1 MQRRAL
7 LGSLGAMAAA
17 VVGAGCQ
24 GPAPLPA
31 AGALAAGAAPAG
43 LSLPAADPARP
54 LQRIGLGSCIDQTK
68 PQPIWDAV
76 LAARPDLF
84 VFGGDNVYAS
94 QQPWSREALQAAYAT
109 QARVPGF
116 ARLRQAVPHL
126 AIWDDHDYGLN
137 DGGAEF
143 AHRQAS
149 KDAFLDF
156 WQAPADDERR
166 GREGLYTARAFGPA
180 GRRVQVIALDG
191 RWFRSPL
198 KPTDQRGAPGKERY
212 LPDAD
217 PAKTM
222 LGATQWAWL
231 EARLREDADLRLIV
245 SGIQVLAEGHGYE
258 RWGNLPAE
266 RQRLFSL
273 IARTGARGVVFLS
286 GDRHIGAAYR
296 ETAGVPYP
304 LYELTSS
311 GITHPWADVREP
323 GPNRLGP
330 LVTVPHVGLVDIDW
344 AARSLRL
351 ALHGGDGQPLQAH
364 RVALDDL
371 RPR

>member
-7 LGSLGAMAAA
+7 LASLAAA
-17 VVGAGCQ
+17 AAGAGCQ
-24 GPAPLPA
+24 APALSAASGSAAGPASAPLRP
-31 AGALAAGAAPAG
+31 G
-43 LSLPAADPARP
+43 DTNQP
-54 LQRIGLGSCIDQTK
+54 LQRIGLGSCIDQNQ
-68 PQPIWDAV
+68 PQPIWDTV

-94 QQPWSREALQAAYAT
+94 RQPWSLEALLSAYAT

-143 AHRQAS
+143 AHKQAS

-156 WQAPADDERR
+156 WQVPADDERR
-166 GREGLYTARAFGPA
+166 GREGLYTAQRFGPP

-191 RWFRSPL
+191 RWFRSAL
-198 KPTDQRGAPGKERY
+198 KPTDERGAPGKERY
-212 LPDAD
+212 LPDPD
-217 PAKTM
+217 PSKTM
-222 LGATQWAWL
+222 LGAAQWAWL
-231 EARLREDADLRLIV
+231 EARLREDADVRLIV

-266 RQRLFSL
+266 RRRLFDL
-273 IARTGARGVVFLS
+273 IARSRARGVVFLS
-286 GDRHIGAAYR
+286 GDRHIGAVYR
-296 ETAGVPYP
+296 ETANVPYP
-304 LYELTSS
+304 LVELTAS
-311 GITHPWADVREP
+311 GITHPWADAREP
-323 GPNRLGP
+323 GPNRLGA

-344 AARSLRL
+344 AQRSLVL
-351 ALHGGDGQPLQAH
+351 ALHGIGGQPLQAH

>member
-7 LGSLGAMAAA
+7 LASLAAA
-17 VVGAGCQ
+17 AAGAGCQ
-24 GPAPLPA
+24 APASGPLPWPV
-31 AGALAAGAAPAG
+31 GGAPAG
-43 LSLPAADPARP
+43 TAPGEPMAAADPARP
-54 LQRIGLGSCIDQTK
+54 LQRIGLGSCIDQNK

-76 LAARPDLF
+76 LAAQPGLF
-84 VFGGDNVYAS
+84 LFGGDNVYAS
-94 QQPWSREALQAAYAT
+94 PQPWSRAALDAAYAT

-116 ARLRQAVPHL
+116 ARLRQAAPHL

-143 AHRQAS
+143 AHKQSA

-156 WQAPADDERR
+156 WQVPADDERR
-166 GREGLYTARAFGPA
+166 GREGLYTARSFGPA
-180 GRRVQVIALDG
+180 GRRLQVIVLDG

-198 KPTDQRGAPGKERY
+198 KPTDERGAPGKERF
-212 LPDAD
+212 LPDPD

-222 LGATQWAWL
+222 LGDVQWAWL

-258 RWGNLPAE
+258 RWGNLPTE
-266 RQRLFSL
+266 RQRLFDL
-273 IARTGARGVVFLS
+273 IGRSGARGVVFLS
-286 GDRHIGAAYR
+286 GDRHVGAVYR
-296 ETAGVPYP
+296 EAAGTPYP
-304 LYELTSS
+304 LHELTSS
-311 GITHPWADVREP
+311 GITHPWSDAREP
-323 GPNRLGP
+323 GPNRLGA
-330 LVTVPHVGLVDIDW
+330 LVTVPHFGLVDIDW
-344 AARSLRL
+344 ATRSLRL

-364 RVALDDL
+364 RVALDAL